1 MNLKQI
7 IKSAE
12 GKYLQILEEFFTEK
26 WGKTLLY
33 SHDIDHHRRVWH
45 YAKELLTEIGKRESD
60 RLAFSPDMLL
70 IACYLHDLGMS
81 VDIGERHGNHSSR
94 FCREFL
100 SKNGLS
106 ENKFSEVPEAIR
118 NHDRKDHKSF
128 DDSLNLST
136 FLSSSDDLD
145 AFGYIG
151 VYRYAEIYLLRG
163 VDPGALGE
171 KVLKNLRNRFL
182 NFENNFREYP
192 KIILKHKSRYIET
205 ISFYEN
211 YSKHSLEYKFKSG
224 EPTGYC
230 GVIEI
235 FSDFAGKITSL
246 NEILNNQGRFAND
259 KVINTV
265 IERIL
270 NQLTASINPV

>member
-81 VDIGERHGNHSSR
+81 VDPEVRHGIHS
-94 FCREFL
+94 REL
-100 SKNGLS
+100 C
-106 ENKFSEVPEAIR
+106 
-118 NHDRKDHKSF
+118 KSF
-128 DDSLNLST
+128 LLKNNLDESNYYDVLDAVEHHDDKEYKTQEFNNNEILKILAV
-136 FLSSSDDLD
+136 SDDLD

-151 VYRYAEIYLLRG
+151 IYRYLEIYIARG
-163 VDPGALGE
+163 IQPEIIGHE
-171 KVLKNLRNRFL
+171 IRKNVLKRFQNFEVNFGNFQKLIERHRKRFL
-182 NFENNFREYP
+182 ILDEFFSGYIKEAGFRKE
-192 KIILKHKSRYIET
+192 
-205 ISFYEN
+205 
-211 YSKHSLEYKFKSG
+211 
-224 EPTGYC
+224 
-230 GVIEI
+230 
-235 FSDFAGKITSL
+235 
-246 NEILNNQGRFAND
+246 
-259 KVINTV
+259 
-265 IERIL
+265 
-270 NQLTASINPV
+270 